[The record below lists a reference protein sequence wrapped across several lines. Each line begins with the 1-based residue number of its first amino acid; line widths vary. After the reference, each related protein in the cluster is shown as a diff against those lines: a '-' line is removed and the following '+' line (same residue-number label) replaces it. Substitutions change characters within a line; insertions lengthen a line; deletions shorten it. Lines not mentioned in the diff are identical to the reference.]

1 MTDKRANIHDGTDPS
16 GLDYQQVNAETTD
29 RWVREG
35 WQWGKPIDHEQFIA
49 AQKGDW
55 DIVLTPTRPV
65 PHAWFEDLPS
75 ADALDTVHTFAGC
88 TNMHDKADDGTGTA
102 DDTGDDANGF
112 NRGPADTP
120 TDIPANNRPLLGA
133 RVLGLASGGGQQ
145 IPVLTAAGAVCTVLD
160 YSPAQLESERA
171 VAQREGYKITTVR
184 ADMTKPLPLP
194 DASFDLVVNPVSM
207 CYIRGIEPVFREIF
221 RVLKPGGVV
230 MTGQDSG
237 INYVVDDAE
246 ERIVRGLP
254 YDPMADPALLEEA
267 RKSDDGV
274 QFSHTAGEEIAAI
287 LHAGLRVTD
296 IFEDT
301 NGDGRLDRLGIPSFI
316 AVRAVKD

>member
-1 MTDKRANIHDGTDPS
+1 MTDDDQTDDGNHT
-16 GLDYQQVNAETTD
+16 GLDYQQVNAETID

-35 WQWGKPIDHEQFIA
+35 WQWGKPISHDQFLA
-49 AQKGDW
+49 AKRGDW
-55 DIVLTPTRPV
+55 DIVLTPTKPV
-65 PHAWFEDLPS
+65 PHAWFEGLPT
-75 ADALDTVHTFAGC
+75 ADATGTGHVVAEGMTTHGE
-88 TNMHDKADDGTGTA
+88 ADDDSGTA
-102 DDTGDDANGF
+102 DHTGDGSDTN
-112 NRGPADTP
+112 PADTP
-120 TDIPANNRPLLGA
+120 TDVPANNRPLLGA

-145 IPVLTAAGAVCTVLD
+145 MPVLTAAGAACTVLD
-160 YSPAQLESERA
+160 YSPAQLESERV
-171 VAQREGYKITTVR
+171 VAEREGYKITTMR
-184 ADMTKPLPLP
+184 ADMTKSLPFS

-207 CYIRGIEPVFREIF
+207 CYIREIEPVFREIF

-246 ERIVRGLP
+246 ERIIRGLP
-254 YDPMADPALLEEA
+254 YDPVADPKLLEEA
-267 RKSDDGV
+267 RESDDGV

-301 NGDGRLDRLGIPSFI
+301 NGDGRLDRLNIPSFI